1 MRGFFFTAS
10 LQKNSVPQ
18 RAEAKGLAHDRP
30 SSRVEGAH
38 HTPRSSHPTIAM
50 LISRDVAPR
59 QPEFAGSA
67 KNR

>member
-1 MRGFFFTAS
+1 MRGFFFMAS

-18 RAEAKGLAHDRP
+18 RAEAKGLAHGRP

-38 HTPRSSHPTIAM
+38 HTPRSPHPTIAM
-50 LISRDVAPR
+50 LNPRDGAPM